1 MSDATAAVLL
11 YFFVWFVVWVICGI
25 ATAAIGSS
33 FWWGFLFGPLGILIA
48 AVLLVG
54 KRPNTIII
62 QGGRSQ
68 VSRRLSDGRIVVRN
82 RDDAMTPRIET
93 EEERFNRLYEAPQ
106 RRAESTPPPRP
117 PKRIYIRRK

>member
-1 MSDATAAVLL
+1 MSTPNLEFFLWVLL
-11 YFFVWFVVWVICGI
+11 GSGW
-25 ATAAIGSS
+25 TAKGVERKGTLRNFSE
-33 FWWGFLFGPLGILIA
+33 F
-48 AVLLVG
+48 LVG